1 MIGRLVTR
9 LVDAQA
15 AWARP
20 LGDFNHRWLS
30 ALFRPIRPVK
40 DFFNGTWLGH
50 PVHAAITDVPIG
62 ALTVA
67 LVLDVVVILGLAET
81 GVGADVALLI
91 GVLSMGAAA
100 VVGLADYTDTDGT
113 ARMRAT
119 VHSVL
124 MVVALVVFL
133 ISLVIRAGN
142 PADRTVAFVLLL
154 LGYLVVTAGAAV
166 GGDLVFLIGTHVNRH
181 AWRGAGAKWVSV
193 DLGGLPDIPEGGP
206 TKVKAGINDLV
217 LIRNGD
223 TILALHAQCAHAG
236 GPLAEGSLVKDQIEC
251 PWHGSRFHLANGHVA
266 RGPAMYSQ
274 PAYELRQTD
283 AGWEARRAAR

>member
-15 AWARP
+15 GWARP
-20 LGDFNHRWLS
+20 FGDFNHRWLS

-50 PVHAAITDVPIG
+50 PVHAALTDVPIG

-67 LVLDVVVILGLAET
+67 LILDIVGQP
-81 GVGADVALLI
+81 VGADVALLI
-91 GVLSMGAAA
+91 GVLSMLGAAA
-100 VVGLADYTDTDGT
+100 VGFADYTDTDGT

-119 VHSVL
+119 VHATV
-124 MVVALVVFL
+124 MVVALVFFA

-142 PADRTVAFVLLL
+142 PTDRTVAFALLL
-154 LGYLVVTAGAAV
+154 VGYLVIALGAAI
-166 GGDLVFLIGTHVNRH
+166 GGDLVYLIGTHVNRH
-181 AWRGAGAKWVSV
+181 AWRGSGAKWVAV

-206 TKVKAGINDLV
+206 TKLKAGINDLV
-217 LIRNGD
+217 VVRNGD
-223 TILALHAQCAHAG
+223 QILALHAQCAHAG
-236 GPLAEGSLVKDQIEC
+236 GPLAEGELVKDQIQC

-274 PAYELRQTD
+274 PAYELRRTE
-283 AGWEARRAAR
+283 AGGWEARRAAG

>member
-15 AWARP
+15 GWARP
-20 LGDFNHRWLS
+20 FGDFNHRWLS

-50 PVHAAITDVPIG
+50 PVHAAVTDVPIG

-67 LVLDVVVILGLAET
+67 LILDVIGQP
-81 GVGADVALLI
+81 VGADVALLI
-91 GVLSMGAAA
+91 GVLSMLGAA

-119 VHSVL
+119 VHATV
-124 MVVALVVFL
+124 MIVALVFFA

-142 PADRTVAFVLLL
+142 PTDRTIAFALLVI
-154 LGYLVVTAGAAV
+154 GYLVIALGAAI
-166 GGDLVFLIGTHVNRH
+166 GGDLVYLIGTHVNRH
-181 AWRGAGAKWVSV
+181 AWRGAGAKWVAV
-193 DLGGLPDIPEGGP
+193 DLGGLLDIPEGGP
-206 TKVKAGINDLV
+206 TKLKAGINDLV
-217 LIRNGD
+217 VVRNGD
-223 TILALHAQCAHAG
+223 QILALHAQCAHAG
-236 GPLAEGSLVKDQIEC
+236 GPLAEGELVKDQIQC

-274 PAYELRQTD
+274 PAYELRRTD
-283 AGWEARRAAR
+283 AGGWEARRAAR

>member
-30 ALFRPIRPVK
+30 ALFRPIRPIK
-40 DFFNGTWLGH
+40 DFLNGTWLGH
-50 PVHAAITDVPIG
+50 PVHSAVTDVPIG

-67 LVLDVVVILGLAET
+67 LVLDIVGPP
-81 GVGADVALLI
+81 VGADVALLI
-91 GVLSMGAAA
+91 GVLSMVAAA

-124 MVVALVVFL
+124 MIVALLLFVV
-133 ISLVIRAGN
+133 SLLIRAGN
-142 PADRTVAFVLLL
+142 PTDRTVAIVLLVV
-154 LGYLVVTAGAAV
+154 GYLVIALGAAV
-166 GGDLVFLIGTHVNRH
+166 GGDLVYLIGTHVNRH
-181 AWRGAGAKWVSV
+181 AWRGAGAKWVAV
-193 DLGGLPDIPEGGP
+193 DLGRLPDIPEGGP

-217 LIRNGD
+217 VIRNGD
-223 TILALHAQCAHAG
+223 SILALHAQCAHAG
-236 GPLAEGSLVKDQIEC
+236 GPLAEGALVKDQIEC
-251 PWHGSRFHLANGHVA
+251 PWHGSRFKLANGHVA
-266 RGPAMYSQ
+266 RGPAMYDQ
-274 PAYELRQTD
+274 PAYEIRRTD
-283 AGWEARRAAR
+283 AGWEARRTPR

>member
-15 AWARP
+15 GWARP
-20 LGDFNHRWLS
+20 FGDFNHRWLS

-50 PVHAAITDVPIG
+50 PVHAAVTDVPIG

-67 LVLDVVVILGLAET
+67 LILDIIGQP
-81 GVGADVALLI
+81 VGADVALLI
-91 GVLSMGAAA
+91 GVLSMLGAA

-119 VHSVL
+119 VHATV
-124 MVVALVVFL
+124 MIVALVFFA

-142 PADRTVAFVLLL
+142 PTDRTVAFALLL
-154 LGYLVVTAGAAV
+154 IGYLVIALGAAI
-166 GGDLVFLIGTHVNRH
+166 GGDLVYLIGTHVNRH
-181 AWRGAGAKWVSV
+181 AWRGAGAKWVAV

-217 LIRNGD
+217 VVRNGD
-223 TILALHAQCAHAG
+223 QILALHAQCAHAG
-236 GPLAEGSLVKDQIEC
+236 GPLAEGELVKDQIQC

-274 PAYELRQTD
+274 PAYELRRIE
-283 AGWEARRAAR
+283 AGGWEARRAAQ